1 MGRPNAPVIRSA
13 DRKRAAPPQR
23 LVRYVDRVR
32 AGLARL
38 HRSTVPGNI
47 ALLELGTGAWT
58 TAALYSAARLGIA
71 DQLAAGPA
79 RAATVAERVGAD
91 PDGVYR
97 LMRALASRGVLTHR
111 ADGSFSLTRVGDALR
126 SGVDG
131 SLRDMILFV
140 GHPIRWADWGHLEH
154 SVRTGR
160 TAFSELH
167 GAPFFAYLETDP
179 EFAEVFNLAMTAG
192 SGLADEVALSRYDFT
207 GFGLVVDVGGGHGSV
222 LSTILRSAPEARGI
236 LLDLPSVVQDAG
248 PTFAA
253 AGVQARASVTG
264 GSFMDAVP
272 EGGDAYVMKNIIHDW
287 QDDDAVRIL
296 RNIRTA
302 IATGGRLLLLEM
314 VLPERADAF
323 IGHLLDLEMLV
334 TAGGR
339 ERTRAEY
346 ANLLAR
352 SGFRLTRVVE
362 TVTPLSLIEAE
373 PV

>member
-1 MGRPNAPVIRSA
+1 MP
-13 DRKRAAPPQR
+13 AAPPQR
-23 LVRYVDRVR
+23 AVRAIDRVR
-32 AGLARL
+32 AGLQHL
-38 HRSTVPGNI
+38 HRSTAPGNI

-71 DQLAAGPA
+71 DQLAVGPA
-79 RAATVAERVGAD
+79 QAATIAERVGAD

-97 LMRALASRGVLTHR
+97 LMRALAGRGVFTHR
-111 ADGSFSLTRVGDALR
+111 ADGSFALTRVGDALR
-126 SGVDG
+126 SDVDG
-131 SLRDMILFV
+131 SLRDMIVFI

-154 SVRTGR
+154 SVRTGA
-160 TAFSELH
+160 TAFSDLH
-167 GAPFFAYLETDP
+167 GAPFFEYLATDP
-179 EFAEVFNLAMTAG
+179 EFAEVFNRAMTAG
-192 SGLADEVALSRYDFT
+192 SGLADDVALSQYDFT
-207 GFGLVVDVGGGHGSV
+207 GFGLVVDIGGGHGSV

-236 LLDLPSVVQDAG
+236 LFDLPSVVANAG
-248 PTFAA
+248 PTFEA
-253 AGVQARASVTG
+253 AGVQARVAVTG
-264 GSFMDAVP
+264 GSFMDSVP

-302 IATGGRLLLLEM
+302 IGAGGKLLLLEM
-314 VLPERADAF
+314 VLPQRADAF

-352 SGFRLTRVVE
+352 SGFRLTRVID
-362 TVTPLSLIEAE
+362 TVTPLSIVEAE
-373 PV
+373 PA